1 MKGNKLLSL
10 VLALILALSCLSIP
24 AVVSAEDVPTIRM
37 NMVNFYGNKDE
48 KEVEDAINAI
58 LVPKVG
64 AKIDIIGIEFGA
76 WQTQL
81 NLMLTGG
88 PDALDIYTSF
98 WYAPLSQLYANGQVA
113 PLDDLIASQCPD
125 LLNLFD
131 ETVLAACRIG
141 GKLYGLPIVTCYS
154 APNIYAAV
162 LEDSQSAG
170 IDWSQVH
177 TLDDVTQAML
187 AMKAANPDHYYIPGS
202 TEPYW
207 IPKGIDDLGDASNF
221 LGVLTDPLNSTTVE
235 NYYESDYFKNILDN
249 VKIWKEN
256 DLISP
261 DPLSNSNPTLV
272 NIQYGIV
279 QGTPGYT
286 TNSME
291 IWLYENNLSE
301 MYGHKF
307 DGAEISDRIMTTST
321 CTPYLFH
328 VTPFCKDQEAAIRV
342 LNEFYTNPE
351 VAMLIANGIEGK
363 HYVLNEQSQITLP
376 EGETATTVGWYTMGG
391 GTLPNSLLCPSQDYQ
406 MADLAERIQKLNE
419 EAKPSLALGFVFD
432 ASEVTDQVTACAN
445 VIAQYYLPLM
455 YGEVDIDEVLPM
467 FNEAL
472 YAAGLA
478 DIIAAKQAQL
488 DAWLAA
494 K

>member
-1 MKGNKLLSL
+1 MKVSKLLSL
-10 VLALILALSCLSIP
+10 VLALALVLSCMSIP
-24 AVVSAEDVPTIRM
+24 VFASAEENVPVIRM

-64 AKIDIIGIEFGA
+64 AKLDIVGIEFGA

-88 PDALDIYTSF
+88 PDALDVFTSF
-98 WYAPLSQLYANGQVA
+98 WYAPLSQLHANGQVA
-113 PLDDLIASQCPD
+113 PLDDLIASQCPE

-131 ETVLAACRIG
+131 STVLDACRID
-141 GKLYGLPIVTCYS
+141 GKLYGLPIVGCYS

-162 LEDSQSAG
+162 LEDSQSAN

-177 TLDDVTQAML
+177 SLDDVTQAML
-187 AMKAANPDHYYIPGS
+187 AMKAANPTHYYIPGS
-202 TEPYW
+202 TETYW
-207 IPKGIDDLGDASNF
+207 IPKGIDDLGDSSNF

-235 NYYESDYFKNILDN
+235 NYYESDYFKNLLDN

-272 NIQYGIV
+272 NIQYGIA

-301 MYGHKF
+301 MYGCKF

-321 CTPYLFH
+321 VTTYLFH

-342 LNEFYTNPE
+342 LNELYTNP
-351 VAMLIANGIEGK
+351 
-363 HYVLNEQSQITLP
+363 
-376 EGETATTVGWYTMGG
+376 
-391 GTLPNSLLCPSQDYQ
+391 
-406 MADLAERIQKLNE
+406 
-419 EAKPSLALGFVFD
+419 
-432 ASEVTDQVTACAN
+432 
-445 VIAQYYLPLM
+445 
-455 YGEVDIDEVLPM
+455 
-467 FNEAL
+467 
-472 YAAGLA
+472 
-478 DIIAAKQAQL
+478 
-488 DAWLAA
+488 
-494 K
+494 